1 MIFDKYSISRDPNA
15 WAEVGYSASGGQAW
29 KVLWNHPD
37 AIHKFIGISA
47 SFGAANVAPYN
58 VDWAQVI
65 SAAAPH
71 PVRASLLASTKDLQD
86 FRGNWL
92 TINTNVA
99 NALAAK
105 GAQWRLEVAQAAC
118 ATDQCGHYPPIDGER
133 DFPNALRWT
142 FQGCAF

>member
-1 MIFDKYSISRDPNA
+1 
-15 WAEVGYSASGGQAW
+15 
-29 KVLWNHPD
+29 
-37 AIHKFIGISA
+37 
-47 SFGAANVAPYN
+47 VAPYN

-65 SAAAPH
+65 AAAAPH

-86 FRGNWL
+86 NRGNWL

-105 GAQWRLEVAQAAC
+105 GAEWRLEVAQASC
-118 ATDQCGHYPPIDGER
+118 ATDQCGHYPPVDGER
-133 DFPNALRWT
+133 DLPNALRWT